1 VPAGQS
7 VQEDDPAVEYL
18 PSPQVPVQEALVK
31 PAVAPHLPAAQS
43 VHVDAPAKAYFPI
56 GQIVHPAAREVPA
69 QMAVLA
75 YNGGH

>member
-31 PAVAPHLPAAQS
+31 PVVAPQVPPGQLLQVEALAN
-43 VHVDAPAKAYFPI
+43 AYFPR
-56 GQIVHPAAREVPA
+56 GQIVHPEAREVPA
-69 QMAVLA
+69 HTAVF
-75 YNGGH
+75 G